1 MQTQTKVLEEWLRHA
16 TSPTPP
22 PPPPP
27 PSAQS
32 IIKAWGDLRRTHHE
46 DLLRP
51 LQTLFNARHS
61 LHISE
66 PQAKLLLSLL
76 SSTTSPPSHHPL
88 LFRLLSLYIRKS
100 LHPSLP
106 IIDSSLSYLLSHPI
120 PPLHLAESV
129 LLLGS
134 ISAVPS
140 LSDASRSACFG
151 LLSTLLEEQAR
162 SAGASCPTT
171 LPEVLAGVG
180 YALFGSDGAYFS
192 RILASVLQFWGFGD
206 GFPPSVAHGV
216 MVLRLAEWLVSNF
229 RYSKSFG
236 KIGSLCEGISAGL
249 GEVRCMFAVGM
260 AACGVLRVLNWTA
273 VPNGGLRIDPWIRSS
288 MEDSIAAVAGY
299 AISDDTGSGP
309 HHRLLQQCLSLGLA
323 RCGAISFRAPVLLC
337 IFSALSNEIFP
348 LSMFSRRVIENPN
361 GNSEALGVS
370 EVRAHLGNS
379 LFKEAGAIARIFCNQ
394 YALADEQNK
403 LHVEDRMWDY
413 CHEIYSNLRFVS
425 LILPERSSGLLEDLE
440 RIAEAAFLMV
450 VVFAAEV
457 TKHKWSPVISQEV
470 QSETAARILTSFSCV
485 EYLRRVRLPEY
496 TDVIQRVVRT
506 IQDSCSACLSYIESM
521 PSYLELTNQQGMVEK
536 KYVWF
541 KDEVQTAR
549 VLFYFRVIP
558 TCISHIPGSVFAK
571 IVAPVMF
578 LYMQHPIAKVA
589 RASHSVLVAFMSYGK
604 DDNNQ
609 DDVALLKEK
618 LVFYYMERA
627 LETYPGITPFDGLA
641 SGVVA
646 LIRHLPAGSPAIFY
660 CIHSLATKA
669 SNLLI
674 KNANQDANLWKN
686 WQGESEP
693 CQKILELLLRLVYL
707 VDIQVL
713 PDLLRLLA
721 QFIAQLPK
729 DGQNLVLDEIHS
741 QVAESDDVTRKPLL
755 VSWLQSLTYNCSKIS
770 LNGSSNESTLKQDD
784 GSHNASSI
792 NNYLSLNRT
801 SSRL

>member
-1 MQTQTKVLEEWLRHA
+1 MQAQTKVLEEWLRHA
-16 TSPTPP
+16 TSPPLP

-32 IIKAWGDLRRTHHE
+32 IIKAWADLRRPHHE

-51 LQTLFNARHS
+51 LQTLFKARQS

-76 SSTTSPPSHHPL
+76 SSTTSHHPL

-106 IIDSSLSYLLSHPI
+106 IIDSSLSHLLSHPI

-151 LLSTLLEEQAR
+151 LLSTLLEDQAR

-192 RILASVLQFWGFGD
+192 RLLASVLRFWGHGD

-229 RYSKSFG
+229 SNSKSFW
-236 KIGSLCEGISAGL
+236 KIGSLCEGILDGL

-260 AACGVLRVLNWTA
+260 AACGVLRVLNRTA
-273 VPNGGLRIDPWIRSS
+273 APNGGLRIDPRIRSS

-299 AISDDTGSGP
+299 GIS
-309 HHRLLQQCLSLGLA
+309 RLLQQCLSLGLA
-323 RCGAISFRAPVLLC
+323 RSGAISFRAPVLSC

-348 LSMFSRRVIENPN
+348 LSEF

-370 EVRAHLGNS
+370 EVRAHLGSS
-379 LFKEAGAIARIFCNQ
+379 LFKEAGAIASIFCNQ

-413 CHEIYSNLRFVS
+413 CHETYSNLRFVS

-450 VVFAAEV
+450 VVFAVEV

-521 PSYLELTNQQGMVEK
+521 PSYLELT
-536 KYVWF
+536 YVWF

-558 TCISHIPGSVFAK
+558 TCISHIPGSVFGK

-660 CIHSLATKA
+660 CIHSLAAKA
-669 SNLLI
+669 SNLFS
-674 KNANQDANLWKN
+674 KNANQDANSWKN
-686 WQGESEP
+686 WQGESDP

-713 PDLLRLLA
+713 PNLLRLLA